1 MEGAI
6 REPAKGRSEKLVCSP
21 LGAQA
26 QGQKLGGGEVRF
38 AVPVTYASILEEVKP
53 VHYAPMLIRELPES
67 LLLLSLHSLPD
78 IVLK

>member
-1 MEGAI
+1 M
-6 REPAKGRSEKLVCSP
+6 
-21 LGAQA
+21 
-26 QGQKLGGGEVRF
+26 RF